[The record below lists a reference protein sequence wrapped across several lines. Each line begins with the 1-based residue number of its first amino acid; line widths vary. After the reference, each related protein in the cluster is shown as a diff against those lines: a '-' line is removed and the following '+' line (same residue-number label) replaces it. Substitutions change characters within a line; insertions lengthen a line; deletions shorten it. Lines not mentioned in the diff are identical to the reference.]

1 MLTNDTPYHD
11 SDLLLKL
18 AEGDENAFAALYGRY
33 KPALTAFI
41 VTFVKSPE
49 MAEDLSQEVFIK
61 IWELRRQLSQ
71 VISFRAYLFTAAR
84 NHTLNILKKAAHEEM
99 ARAEIIRHIQQLRSE
114 VEEELLSKEYE
125 EHLSRI
131 LQELPAQSRRVFHL
145 CREQYK
151 SYSEV
156 ASMLGISRN
165 AVKKHMVRSMKTLR
179 ESLGPEFTIS
189 LPFLIF
195 FHFSFLI

>member
-18 AEGDENAFAALYGRY
+18 AEGDENAFAALYARY

>member
-1 MLTNDTPYHD
+1 LLTNDTPYHD

-33 KPALTAFI
+33 KSALTAFI

-61 IWELRRQLSQ
+61 IWELRHQLSQ